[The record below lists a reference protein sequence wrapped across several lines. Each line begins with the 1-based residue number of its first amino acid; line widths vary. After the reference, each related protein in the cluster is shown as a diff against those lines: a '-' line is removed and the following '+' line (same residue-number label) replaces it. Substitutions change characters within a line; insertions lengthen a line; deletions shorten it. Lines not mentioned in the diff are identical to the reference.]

1 MIASRVTTPA
11 EEEGAEVDGVERVGR
26 VADLDRLERSC
37 ASFRLM
43 VAASMAH
50 ITWKWS
56 KIGKEIEKWPKIL
69 VIAEG
74 NMSLSWVAISLY
86 TSMMERMK

>member
-1 MIASRVTTPA
+1 MIASRVTPPA
-11 EEEGAEVDGVERVGR
+11 EEEGAEVDGVERVGG

-86 TSMMERMK
+86 ISMMERMK